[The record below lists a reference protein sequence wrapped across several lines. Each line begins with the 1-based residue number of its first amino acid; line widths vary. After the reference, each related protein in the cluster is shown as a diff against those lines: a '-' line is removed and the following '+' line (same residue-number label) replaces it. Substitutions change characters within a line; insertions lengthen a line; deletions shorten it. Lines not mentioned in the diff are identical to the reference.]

1 MKLTPKL
8 AAERT
13 NVSVSLIYQWCAEG
27 RLPHYRFGRD
37 GRRGRILIAAA
48 DLEKF
53 IAECRKERPSLLSAE

>member
-8 AAERT
+8 AADRA
-13 NVSVSLIYQWCAEG
+13 NVSVSLIYKWCAEG

-37 GRRGRILIAAA
+37 GRRGRILIDPV

-53 IAECRKERPSLLSAE
+53 IAECRKERPSLLAAE